1 MATTKAPAS
10 PPGVSPAA
18 VGAVPTAA
26 ASRGIAVMLLAMF
39 LFAAM
44 DSTNKYL
51 SDRYPIVEIVW
62 VRFIFFAGF
71 ALVVARPR
79 RVPTLLRSKAPW
91 LQSARALLLIFEIAT
106 FVLALHYLPIAD
118 VHALAAI
125 SPLLVTV
132 LAVPLLGERVGWR
145 RAGAIGVGFAGVLLI
160 VRPGFAIFDARLLLP
175 LLGALLF
182 AVYQILL
189 RLVARY
195 DSPPTTLLYSAFVGA
210 GALSLIGPFDFIVP
224 DAAGWAL
231 LLLSACLGAGA
242 HFALI
247 RAFDYAPASRLQP
260 YGYTMMLWAAVF
272 GVVVF
277 GQFPDAWTVLGAVL
291 ICAGGLYAYYRER
304 DEAG

>member
-1 MATTKAPAS
+1 MTPPAS
-10 PPGVSPAA
+10 PYKGIAIGFLAYLLFSC
-18 VGAVPTAA
+18 GDAA
-26 ASRGIAVMLLAMF
+26 AKALGGKLPVTEIGFFSTLFAAAILLLLTPRDESWRDAWRPRHPKLVLLRGIAGATSGILAIYAF
-39 LFAAM
+39 VTLPFAEA
-44 DSTNKYL
+44 Y
-51 SDRYPIVEIVW
+51 
-62 VRFIFFAGF
+62 A
-71 ALVVARPR
+71 
-79 RVPTLLRSKAPW
+79 
-91 LQSARALLLIFEIAT
+91 LIFLSPSIAT
-106 FVLALHYLPIAD
+106 ILSIF
-118 VHALAAI
+118 
-125 SPLLVTV
+125 
-132 LAVPLLGERVGWR
+132 LLGEQVGWR
-145 RAGAIGVGFAGVLLI
+145 RWLAVAFGFGGVLLI

-182 AVYQILL
+182 AIYQILL

-210 GALSLIGPFDFIVP
+210 GALSLVGPFDFVAP
-224 DAAGWAL
+224 DAAGWGL

-304 DEAG
+304 AEAG